1 MTILKSGLVDG
12 IFCASQQT
20 VNALHWIPTSKT
32 VVIDT
37 MVSSV
42 VVVRSNSEPHGAHS
56 VQGGV
61 LGVHG
66 GVHVGV
72 HSGVHRG
79 VHGGVHCSWCAQ
91 WCTHGVLQPIYRG
104 RSFIGVSLAAIA
116 IH

>member
-37 MVSSV
+37 IVSSV

-61 LGVHG
+61 LGVH
-66 GVHVGV
+66 
-72 HSGVHRG
+72 SGVHRG
-79 VHGGVHCSWCAQ
+79 VHGGVHFSWCAQ

>member
-42 VVVRSNSEPHGAHS
+42 VVVRSNSEPHGAHR

-66 GVHVGV
+66 SVHVGV
-72 HSGVHRG
+72 HRGVHRG
-79 VHGGVHCSWCAQ
+79 VHGVHSGVHMVCFNPFTAGD
-91 WCTHGVLQPIYRG
+91 H
-104 RSFIGVSLAAIA
+104 SLEC
-116 IH
+116 H